1 MATVKKS
8 NKKKIIIIV
17 VIAVVVVA
25 AAIAALFIAQ
35 YYNREEVT
43 LTTIS
48 TDDIYETVS
57 STGTV
62 ESGSVMEYTVSAVAT
77 VKEVF
82 VEVGDEV
89 EEGDTLATF
98 DTSTLD
104 TEVAELEAT
113 YEEAKESY
121 YDSVEAQEDAEDE
134 LEAVNDELAS
144 LQKQLA
150 KLQASASA
158 TTTTKKST
166 TTTKKATTTTT
177 TTQKATTTTTTTTTT
192 TETTTADDS
201 TTETTTANLIEEI
214 SELVDALN
222 ELVDVINETATTT
235 AEAQATLEATLAA
248 ITAELESGDY
258 SAESI
263 SAAVTEALEEANIDE
278 EISAAVV
285 SAIESIDWE
294 SVVSEIENADSTQIA
309 TLEIQI
315 ASLTAQ
321 AELYEIQASDSTVS
335 AKKELMD
342 TAKSALET
350 VEEARD
356 SLSAGWVAA
365 FDGTITEC
373 SLVAGSTT
381 SALSSGLTLENMD
394 SMVVTVSLNEYD
406 TQKVKVG
413 MEVTV
418 TTAYGT
424 YSGEV
429 ISKAPTAT
437 GGDTSSILDSLG
449 SSIAGI
455 SGLSSLTSSGAGVE
469 ATVRID
475 DPDEYII
482 VGFDADVEI
491 STGDYL
497 GVVVVPIES
506 ISLEKTGTYV
516 YLYDEEEGSV
526 TKTLIETGAVS
537 DSYYEVTDG
546 LSVGDRII
554 ETPSSD
560 YEEDTFDVR
569 VVE

>member
-17 VIAVVVVA
+17 IIAVVVVA

-166 TTTKKATTTTT
+166 TTTKKATTTT

>member
-17 VIAVVVVA
+17 IIAVVVVA

-134 LEAVNDELAS
+134 LEAVNSELAS
-144 LQKQLA
+144 LEKQLA
-150 KLQASASA
+150 KLQASAST

-177 TTQKATTTTTTTTTT
+177 TTKKATTTTTTTTT

-201 TTETTTANLIEEI
+201 TTETTTTNIVEEI